1 MNELSELKG
10 RMRALRNVKKVRLVN
25 LPKLSVMVLRFAFVN
40 VKELEMENASLL
52 ESHEV
57 LGEVMRK
64 KREEE
69 RRREEEERR
78 RREEEK
84 RRREEEKRRR
94 EEEKRREEERQKRLM
109 EEKRKKEEREPEDDL
124 EEVDIDEMG
133 VRNES
138 EEEEEE
144 REDVWKNGPHPVDR
158 KVDPKKNYIRSY
170 SKEGVGRFMKNT
182 KRKITWELVIEGEE
196 HTIAVYHS
204 QLSGKKVLL
213 LDGDTEYEE
222 AEFFDA
228 GLDYTFPFRIEGREV
243 SVLISAVT
251 GYSNAGWN
259 YDILIDGVSLNELQ
273 EQRSM
278 GAGGGYEED
287 EDLFY

>member
-1 MNELSELKG
+1 
-10 RMRALRNVKKVRLVN
+10 
-25 LPKLSVMVLRFAFVN
+25 
-40 VKELEMENASLL
+40 ME
-52 ESHEV
+52 EV
-57 LGEVMRK
+57 
-64 KREEE
+64 EEAE
-69 RRREEEERR
+69 DGEEEEQ
-78 RREEEK
+78 EEQE
-84 RRREEEKRRR
+84 
-94 EEEKRREEERQKRLM
+94 
-109 EEKRKKEEREPEDDL
+109 EPEDDL

-144 REDVWKNGPHPVDR
+144 REDVWKNGPHPVD
-158 KVDPKKNYIRSY
+158 KEVDPEKNYIHSY

-182 KRKITWELVIEGEE
+182 KLKITWELVIEGEE

-204 QLSGKKVLL
+204 QLSGKKVVL

-222 AEFFDA
+222 SEFFDA

-243 SVLISAVT
+243 SVLISDALGDGKV
-251 GYSNAGWN
+251 GWN

-287 EDLFY
+287 EELFD

>member
-1 MNELSELKG
+1 MPRDKD
-10 RMRALRNVKKVRLVN
+10 
-25 LPKLSVMVLRFAFVN
+25 FDDFDDD
-40 VKELEMENASLL
+40 
-52 ESHEV
+52 
-57 LGEVMRK
+57 
-64 KREEE
+64 
-69 RRREEEERR
+69 EEEEVEEVEEAEDGDED
-78 RREEEK
+78 EEEQ
-84 RRREEEKRRR
+84 E
-94 EEEKRREEERQKRLM
+94 
-109 EEKRKKEEREPEDDL
+109 EPEDDL

-144 REDVWKNGPHPVDR
+144 REDVWKNGPHPVD
-158 KVDPKKNYIRSY
+158 KEVDPEKNYIHSY

-182 KRKITWELVIEGEE
+182 KLKITWELVIEGEE

-204 QLSGKKVLL
+204 QLSGKKVVL

-222 AEFFDA
+222 SEFFDA

-243 SVLISAVT
+243 SVLISDALGDGKV
-251 GYSNAGWN
+251 GWN

-287 EDLFY
+287 EELFD

>member
-1 MNELSELKG
+1 MPRDKDFDDFDED
-10 RMRALRNVKKVRLVN
+10 
-25 LPKLSVMVLRFAFVN
+25 
-40 VKELEMENASLL
+40 
-52 ESHEV
+52 
-57 LGEVMRK
+57 
-64 KREEE
+64 
-69 RRREEEERR
+69 EEEEVEEVEEAEDGDED
-78 RREEEK
+78 EEEQ
-84 RRREEEKRRR
+84 EE
-94 EEEKRREEERQKRLM
+94 
-109 EEKRKKEEREPEDDL
+109 EPEDDL

-144 REDVWKNGPHPVDR
+144 REDVWKNGPHPVDQE
-158 KVDPKKNYIRSY
+158 VDPEKNYIHSY

-182 KRKITWELVIEGEE
+182 KLKITWELVIEGEE

-204 QLSGKKVLL
+204 QLSGKKVVL

-222 AEFFDA
+222 SEFFDA

-243 SVLISAVT
+243 SVLISDALGDGKV
-251 GYSNAGWN
+251 GWN
-259 YDILIDGVSLNELQ
+259 YDILIDGVSLNDLQ

-287 EDLFY
+287 EELFD

>member
-1 MNELSELKG
+1 MPRDKDFDDFDED
-10 RMRALRNVKKVRLVN
+10 
-25 LPKLSVMVLRFAFVN
+25 
-40 VKELEMENASLL
+40 
-52 ESHEV
+52 
-57 LGEVMRK
+57 
-64 KREEE
+64 
-69 RRREEEERR
+69 EEEEVEEVEEAEDG
-78 RREEEK
+78 EEE
-84 RRREEEKRRR
+84 
-94 EEEKRREEERQKRLM
+94 
-109 EEKRKKEEREPEDDL
+109 
-124 EEVDIDEMG
+124 
-133 VRNES
+133 

-144 REDVWKNGPHPVDR
+144 REDVWKNGPHPVDQE
-158 KVDPKKNYIRSY
+158 VDPEKNYIHSY

-182 KRKITWELVIEGEE
+182 KLKITWELVIEGEE

-204 QLSGKKVLL
+204 QLSGKKVVL

-243 SVLISAVT
+243 SVLISDALGDGKV
-251 GYSNAGWN
+251 GWN

-287 EDLFY
+287 EELFY